1 MQVTAMRYD
10 SLGFP
15 IPAEFDRID
24 DGTSDAPPPGR
35 PRVRSPS
42 AGPLKRFVLGLM
54 LLGVAGSAVLGPALL
69 PAARDMVV
77 RWSLERAIASEGQG
91 SYAAA
96 VADLSR
102 AIDWAGSAD
111 DVPLAKSRLLCWRA
125 MLRIKNRD
133 ASGGLEDACLAASYE
148 PTGMQP
154 WQVRALAQFVLGNV
168 DGALEAAQ
176 TVVDLVGADDPEAL
190 NHRAYF
196 RALAGRDLEA
206 ALNDIERALA
216 ASGPTPEFLDTR
228 GFILHLLGRH
238 HQAIDDLNVAIDTA
252 QNDRRRLLTLAGH
265 IDPRDLAY
273 RLLHA
278 DQSLAVMHHHRGLA
292 CRAAGLT
299 GQAEQDF
306 AVAERKGFD
315 PSRGIL

>member
-1 MQVTAMRYD
+1 MRYD

-15 IPAEFDRID
+15 IPTEFDRID
-24 DGTSDAPPPGR
+24 DGRDAPTLPTRDRGR
-35 PRVRSPS
+35 RPT
-42 AGPLKRFVLGLM
+42 AGPLKRLFVGLA
-54 LLGVAGSAVLGPALL
+54 LLGVVGTAVVGPAVLPTV
-69 PAARDMVV
+69 REVVV

-91 SYAAA
+91 DYGAA

-102 AIDWAGSAD
+102 AIDWAGSVD

-133 ASGGLEDACLAASYE
+133 ASGGLDDASMAVSYE

-154 WQVRALAQFVLGNV
+154 WQVRALALFVLGNT
-168 DGALEAAQ
+168 DGSLEAAQ
-176 TVVDLVGADDPEAL
+176 TAVDLVGDDDAEAL
-190 NHRAYF
+190 NHRAYM

-206 ALNDIERALA
+206 ALDDIERALA
-216 ASGPTPEFLDTR
+216 TSGPSPEFLDTR
-228 GFILHLLGRH
+228 GYILHLLGRH

-265 IDPRDLAY
+265 VDPQELAY

-278 DQSLAVMHHHRGLA
+278 DHSLAVMHHHRGLA

-299 GQAEQDF
+299 GQADQDF

>member
-15 IPAEFDRID
+15 IPTEFDQTD
-24 DGTSDAPPPGR
+24 DGSGNAPL
-35 PRVRSPS
+35 PRQLGNHRSS
-42 AGPLKRFVLGLM
+42 AGPWKRLTVWIL
-54 LLGVAGSAVLGPALL
+54 LLGVVGSAVVGPAVL
-69 PAARDMVV
+69 PTVRGLVV
-77 RWSLERAIASEGQG
+77 RWSLERAIASEGRG
-91 SYAAA
+91 SYDAA
-96 VADLSR
+96 VDDLSR

-111 DVPLAKSRLLCWRA
+111 DAPLAKSRLLCWRA

-133 ASGGLEDACLAASYE
+133 AVGGLEDATVAGACE
-148 PTGMQP
+148 PNSMQP
-154 WQVRALAQFVLGNV
+154 WQVRALALFVLGNA

-176 TVVDLVGADDPEAL
+176 TAVDLIGDDDPESL

-196 RALAGRDLEA
+196 RALAGRDLDP
-206 ALNDIERALA
+206 ALDDIERAVA
-216 ASGPTPEFLDTR
+216 ASGPSPEFLDTR

-238 HQAIDDLNVAIDTA
+238 HQAIDDLNVAIATA
-252 QNDRRRLLTLAGH
+252 QTDRRRLLTLAGH
-265 IDPRDLAY
+265 VDPDELAY

-278 DQSLAVMHHHRGLA
+278 DHSLAVMHHHRGLA

-299 GQAEQDF
+299 GQADQDF
-306 AVAERKGFD
+306 NIAERKGFD

>member
-1 MQVTAMRYD
+1 MRYD

-15 IPAEFDRID
+15 IPTEFDRID
-24 DGTSDAPPPGR
+24 DGADRPSPARRGR
-35 PRVRSPS
+35 DGRST
-42 AGPLKRFVLGLM
+42 AGPIKRFLVGLV
-54 LLGVAGSAVLGPALL
+54 LLGVIGTAVLGPAVL
-69 PAARDMVV
+69 PTIRELVV
-77 RWSLERAIASEGQG
+77 RWSLQQAIAAEGRAA
-91 SYAAA
+91 YDAA

-102 AIDWAGSAD
+102 AIEWAGPAD
-111 DVPLAKSRLLCWRA
+111 DAPLAKSRLLCWRA

-133 ASGGLEDACLAASYE
+133 ASGGLEDANQAAGFE
-148 PTGMQP
+148 PTGMEP
-154 WQVRALAQFVLGNV
+154 WQVRALALFVLGNTEGSL
-168 DGALEAAQ
+168 DAAQ
-176 TVVDLVGADDPEAL
+176 TAVDLVGDEDPEAL
-190 NHRAYF
+190 NHRAYM

-206 ALNDIERALA
+206 ALTDIEQALA
-216 ASGPTPEFLDTR
+216 ASGPSPEFLDTR

-265 IDPRDLAY
+265 VDPDELAY

-278 DQSLAVMHHHRGLA
+278 DHSLAVMHHHRGLA

-299 GQAEQDF
+299 GQADQDF